1 MFIRRT
7 QTRSRISGEPYVTYR
22 LVQSQR
28 VGNAIKQSTVL
39 NLGTHFDL
47 PQEHWPALA
56 QYIDELVR
64 GQTSIL
70 QTTLPERVQ
79 SFAQRYAAQI
89 IARTPGAP
97 TMGVAQPAS
106 TPAVDPA
113 VVAQPATPAAGH
125 AASNPAAPPPSTP
138 PSTASD
144 VARYQE
150 VDLDSL
156 ELVDPRSVGVEHA
169 ALSVMRQCGL
179 QDKLSELGLNRPQ
192 IAAAVG
198 NIIARMARPGSELA
212 THAWLKDTSALGELI
227 DFDFEAMDLNRLYRA
242 SDALYKH
249 REVLQEHLFGQA
261 RSMFGLTQTITLYDL
276 TNTYFEGVAAGVSKA
291 QRGHSKECRSDCPLV
306 TLAMALDTSG
316 FVRRVQ
322 FFAGNAGE
330 PATLKD
336 MLAGLHAEPGAT
348 VVMDAGIAAQANLS
362 WLRQQGYHY
371 VVVSKLRERQ
381 FDPAQASQVQ
391 SAGGVTIKL
400 QRVPNPKD
408 QGEVLLYC
416 HSPARE
422 EKDRAIDT
430 AKASGL
436 EAALARLQAGLGQPQ
451 GQAQGKAQGKAGGQ
465 QDSKAKGKASTQDV
479 ATFMQ
484 RLGRIKQRLARA
496 AQHYEITVSTDDE
509 GKRVTAIT
517 WVKRI
522 KPGTA
527 AAHPGV
533 YCLRTTLLKHDD
545 ATLWRTYIMLTEL
558 ESVFRSLKTD
568 LGLRPVFHRV
578 DRRVE
583 GHLFI
588 SVLAYHFVHT
598 LRMQLKAQ
606 GVNDSWGTLR
616 EVMATQRRVTVTM
629 QRRDGR
635 TVHVRKATRPKPRHQ
650 TLVTLLKLE
659 PNPGRTHRVLI

>member
-7 QTRSRISGEPYVTYR
+7 QTRSRISGEPYLTYR
-22 LVQSQR
+22 LVHSDR
-28 VGNAIKQSTVL
+28 VGNAVKQSTVL
-39 NLGTHFDL
+39 NLGSHFDL
-47 PQEHWPALA
+47 PQAQWPALA
-56 QYIDELVR
+56 QRIDELVR
-64 GQTSIL
+64 GQRSML
-70 QTTLPERVQ
+70 EATLPEEVQ
-79 SFAQRYAAQI
+79 AFAQRFAAQI
-89 IARTPGAP
+89 IARKPAVPSLGAAP
-97 TMGVAQPAS
+97 NVRAAPAAAASAQPAHS
-106 TPAVDPA
+106 PASPSGD
-113 VVAQPATPAAGH
+113 AGEL
-125 AASNPAAPPPSTP
+125 
-138 PSTASD
+138 
-144 VARYQE
+144 ARYQE

-169 ALSVMRQCGL
+169 ALGAMRQCGL
-179 QDKLSELGLNRPQ
+179 EDKLRELGLNRPQ

-198 NIIARMARPGSELA
+198 NIIGRMAQPGSELA

-227 DFDFEAMDLNRLYRA
+227 EHDFQTMDLNRLYRA

-249 REVLQEHLFGQA
+249 RDALQEHLFGKA
-261 RSMFGLTQTITLYDL
+261 RSMFGLGQTITLYDL

-291 QRGHSKECRSDCPLV
+291 KRGHSKECRSDCPLV
-306 TLAMALDTSG
+306 TLAMALDASG

-322 FFAGNAGE
+322 FFAGNASE
-330 PATLKD
+330 PATLKG
-336 MLAGLHAEPGAT
+336 MLTGLHAAPGAT
-348 VVMDAGIAAQANLS
+348 VVMDAGIAAQANLT
-362 WLRQQGYHY
+362 WLREQGYHY
-371 VVVSKLRERQ
+371 VVVSKLRQRQ
-381 FDPAQASQVQ
+381 FDPALATEVQ

-400 QRVPNPKD
+400 QRVTSQSDK
-408 QGEVLLYC
+408 GEVLLHC

-430 AKASGL
+430 AKATGL
-436 EAALARLQAGLGQPQ
+436 EAALGKLQASLTKP
-451 GQAQGKAQGKAGGQ
+451 
-465 QDSKAKGKASTQDV
+465 KGKASPQDV

-484 RLGRIKQRLARA
+484 RLGRAKQRFARA
-496 AQHYEITVSTDDE
+496 AQHYEITVATDAE
-509 GKRVTAIT
+509 GKLVTAIS
-517 WVKRI
+517 WVKNI
-522 KPGTA
+522 LPGSA

-533 YCLRTTLLKHDD
+533 YCLRTTLVEQDN

-606 GVNDSWGTLR
+606 GINDSWSTLR
-616 EVMATQRRVTVTM
+616 QTMATQRRVTVTL

-650 TLVTLLKLE
+650 TLGSILKLD
-659 PNPGRTHRVLI
+659 PNPGRTHRVLV

>member
-7 QTRSRISGEPYVTYR
+7 QTRSRISGEPYLTYR
-22 LVQSQR
+22 LVHSDR

-39 NLGTHFDL
+39 NLGSHFNL
-47 PQEHWPALA
+47 PQAQWPALA
-56 QYIDELVR
+56 QRIDELVR
-64 GQTSIL
+64 GQRSML
-70 QTTLPERVQ
+70 EATLPEEVQ
-79 SFAQRYAAQI
+79 AFAQRFAAQI
-89 IARTPGAP
+89 IARKPAVPSLGAAP
-97 TMGVAQPAS
+97 NVRAAPAAAASAQPADS
-106 TPAVDPA
+106 PASPSRD
-113 VVAQPATPAAGH
+113 AGEL
-125 AASNPAAPPPSTP
+125 
-138 PSTASD
+138 
-144 VARYQE
+144 ARYQE

-169 ALSVMRQCGL
+169 ALGAMRQCGL
-179 QDKLSELGLNRPQ
+179 EDKLRELGLNRPQ

-198 NIIARMARPGSELA
+198 NIIGRMAQPGSELA

-227 DFDFEAMDLNRLYRA
+227 EHDFQTMDLNRLYRA

-249 REVLQEHLFGQA
+249 RDALQEHLFGKA
-261 RSMFGLTQTITLYDL
+261 RSMFGLGQTITLYDL

-291 QRGHSKECRSDCPLV
+291 KRGHSKDGFAKDCSDCPLV
-306 TLAMALDTSG
+306 TLAMALDASG

-322 FFAGNAGE
+322 FFAGNASE
-330 PATLKD
+330 PATLKG
-336 MLAGLHAEPGAT
+336 MLTGLHAAPGAT
-348 VVMDAGIAAQANLS
+348 VVMDAGIAAQANLT
-362 WLRQQGYHY
+362 WLREQGYHY
-371 VVVSKLRERQ
+371 VVVSKLRQRQ
-381 FDPAQASQVQ
+381 FDPALATEVQ

-400 QRVPNPKD
+400 QRVTSQSDK
-408 QGEVLLYC
+408 GEVLLYC

-430 AKASGL
+430 AKATGL
-436 EAALARLQAGLGQPQ
+436 EAALGKLQASLTKP
-451 GQAQGKAQGKAGGQ
+451 
-465 QDSKAKGKASTQDV
+465 KGKASPQDV

-484 RLGRIKQRLARA
+484 RLGRAKQRFARA
-496 AQHYEITVSTDDE
+496 AQHYEITVATDAE
-509 GKRVTAIT
+509 GKLVTAIS
-517 WVKRI
+517 WVKNI
-522 KPGTA
+522 LPGSA

-533 YCLRTTLLKHDD
+533 YCLRTTLVEQDN

-558 ESVFRSLKTD
+558 ESVLRSLKTD

-606 GVNDSWGTLR
+606 GINDSWSTLR
-616 EVMATQRRVTVTM
+616 QTMATQRRVTVTL

-650 TLVTLLKLE
+650 TLGSILKLD
-659 PNPGRTHRVLI
+659 PNPGRTHRVLV

>member
-7 QTRSRISGEPYVTYR
+7 QTHSRISGEPYVTYR

-39 NLGTHFDL
+39 NLGSHFDL
-47 PQEHWPALA
+47 PQSHWPALS
-56 QYIDELVR
+56 QHIDELVR
-64 GQTSIL
+64 GQGSML
-70 QTTLPERVQ
+70 QTTLPEEVQ
-79 SFAQRYAAQI
+79 ALAQRFAAQI
-89 IARTPGAP
+89 IARKPAVPSRGAP
-97 TMGVAQPAS
+97 EPARTAAV
-106 TPAVDPA
+106 TPAVL
-113 VVAQPATPAAGH
+113 
-125 AASNPAAPPPSTP
+125 PAAPAASPAGNRVSNPPGA
-138 PSTASD
+138 ASD
-144 VARYQE
+144 VTRYQE

-169 ALSVMRQCGL
+169 ALAAVRQCGL
-179 QDKLSELGLNRPQ
+179 EAKLSELGLNRPQ
-192 IAAAVG
+192 IAAALG
-198 NIIARMARPGSELA
+198 NIVARMAQPGSELA
-212 THAWLKDTSALGELI
+212 THAWLQDTSALGELI
-227 DFDFEAMDLNRLYRA
+227 DFDFQAMDLNRLYRA

-249 REVLQEHLFGQA
+249 RQALQEHLFGQA
-261 RSMFGLTQTITLYDL
+261 CSMFGLGQTITLYDL
-276 TNTYFEGVAAGVSKA
+276 TNTYFEGVAADVSKA
-291 QRGHSKECRSDCPLV
+291 QRGHSKECRSDCPLI
-306 TLAMALDTSG
+306 TLAMALDASG
-316 FVRRVQ
+316 FVRRLQ
-322 FFAGNAGE
+322 FFAGNASE
-330 PATLKD
+330 PATLEG
-336 MLAGLHAEPGAT
+336 MLTGLHAEPGAT
-348 VVMDAGIAAQANLS
+348 VVMDAGIAAQANLT
-362 WLRQQGYHY
+362 WLREQGYHY
-371 VVVSKLRERQ
+371 VVVSKLRQRQ

-408 QGEVLLYC
+408 PGEVLLYC

-436 EAALARLQAGLGQPQ
+436 EAALAKLQAGLVKSQ
-451 GQAQGKAQGKAGGQ
+451 GQVNGKANGKANP
-465 QDSKAKGKASTQDV
+465 QDV

-484 RLGRIKQRLARA
+484 RLGRVKQRFARA
-496 AQHYEITVSTDDE
+496 AQHYEITVSTDGE

-517 WVKRI
+517 WVKSI

-533 YCLRTTLLKHDD
+533 YCLRTTLLEHDD

-568 LGLRPVFHRV
+568 LGLRPVFHRI

-598 LRMQLKAQ
+598 LRTQLKAK
-606 GVNDSWGTLR
+606 GVNDSWSTLR
-616 EVMATQRRVTVTM
+616 QVLATQRRVTVTL

-650 TLVTLLKLE
+650 TLCSLLELE